1 MNACPTTAPRQFEYP
16 LVTVFLLGFFAN
28 SDLNYEWEFVRFG
41 IIPVDKMAIERFQIV
56 ELDRF
61 NNFPPS
67 PLGCVHDLK

>member
-1 MNACPTTAPRQFEYP
+1 MNYFY
-16 LVTVFLLGFFAN
+16 
-28 SDLNYEWEFVRFG
+28 LNDEWKFVRFG
-41 IIPVDKMAIERFQIV
+41 VIPVDKIDVERFQIV